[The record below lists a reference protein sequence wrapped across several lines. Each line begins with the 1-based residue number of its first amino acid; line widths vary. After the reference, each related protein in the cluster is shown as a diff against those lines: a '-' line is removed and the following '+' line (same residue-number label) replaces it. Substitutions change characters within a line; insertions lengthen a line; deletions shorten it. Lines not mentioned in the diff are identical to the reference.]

1 MKSILNKIGKI
12 LLIIIT
18 GILILNLYIQVRKLE
33 ITVQETVEHLQYRID
48 NLYSQTAK
56 LINNYYVLLG
66 NITKD
71 KTELK
76 KQLNTMQDLIKDVD
90 IQYILN
96 GNVIVSG
103 LEGSGAGTI
112 IKKTDTEMYIL
123 TCYHVVNDII
133 ELNEIGVPIGVIIG
147 YVKLDYN
154 YNVVGKI
161 LYGAEVI
168 KYDKEV
174 DLALLKTNISDNEL
188 VEIKIAELEPEKGDI
203 LYSIGTPLGLPRTIS
218 KGILANYYE
227 NYYIFDGTTTF
238 GNSGGGLYNIR
249 GELVGVPAQVFV
261 YAKEIPESGLGMA
274 INLKVIKEFLK
285 NTK

>member
-112 IKKTDTEMYIL
+112 IKKTEITFLFINIANGIRYI
-123 TCYHVVNDII
+123 
-133 ELNEIGVPIGVIIG
+133 
-147 YVKLDYN
+147 
-154 YNVVGKI
+154 
-161 LYGAEVI
+161 
-168 KYDKEV
+168 
-174 DLALLKTNISDNEL
+174 S
-188 VEIKIAELEPEKGDI
+188 
-203 LYSIGTPLGLPRTIS
+203 
-218 KGILANYYE
+218 
-227 NYYIFDGTTTF
+227 FTT
-238 GNSGGGLYNIR
+238 
-249 GELVGVPAQVFV
+249 
-261 YAKEIPESGLGMA
+261 A
-274 INLKVIKEFLK
+274 I
-285 NTK
+285 T